1 MPMVNSFG
9 ATKKAPY
16 AEALTRKTTA
26 AAPRI
31 LLVIIFLDA
40 VHCPTYTIPEALC
53 FDTVSKRSLA
63 NPLLSHRFRKP
74 RGRGPLPPTN
84 SRGLFFQKIFPEKP
98 YRRQKN
104 DVKRNQERQ
113 PIPAQHWLLRKQRR
127 RRLCARDEQRRQQRK
142 QEQRKQQLA
151 HARLRRNRRK
161 RRAGNRKPKTPQEQH
176 QRKLR
181 YDRK

>member
-9 ATKKAPY
+9 AIKKAPS
-16 AEALTRKTTA
+16 AEELTRQVSA
-26 AAPRI
+26 AEPRI
-31 LLVIIFLDA
+31 LLGIIFFEA

-53 FDTVSKRSLA
+53 FDKVSKRFLA
-63 NPLLSHRFRKP
+63 NPFLSHRFRKP

-127 RRLCARDEQRRQQRK
+127 HRLCARDEQRRQQRP
-142 QEQRKQQLA
+142 QEQRKPQPTRA
-151 HARLRRNRRK
+151 SLRRTHPN
-161 RRAGNRKPKTPQEQH
+161 
-176 QRKLR
+176 
-181 YDRK
+181 

>member
-63 NPLLSHRFRKP
+63 NPLLSHRFRNEGGYARQTRP
-74 RGRGPLPPTN
+74 N
-84 SRGLFFQKIFPEKP
+84 SFFQKIFPEKP